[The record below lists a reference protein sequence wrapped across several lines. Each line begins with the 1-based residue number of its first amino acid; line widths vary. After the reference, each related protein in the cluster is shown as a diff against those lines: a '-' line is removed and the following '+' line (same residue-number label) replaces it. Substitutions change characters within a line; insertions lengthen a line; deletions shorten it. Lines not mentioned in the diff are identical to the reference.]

1 VSDSPKEVSDSPEE
15 VRPTLVEPI
24 ILHLERMSFSGGLKG
39 WAKRLQAETYALYL
53 AYKDP
58 RTPWYA
64 KVFAG
69 CVVGYAISPID
80 LIPDFVPVL
89 GYLDDVILL
98 PVGIYFAIK
107 IVPADVMEESRKK
120 AAGAVAE
127 RGPAARVAAV
137 IVILV
142 WLTAAVVI
150 AWVLFTFILTPK

>member
-1 VSDSPKEVSDSPEE
+1 
-15 VRPTLVEPI
+15 
-24 ILHLERMSFSGGLKG
+24 MSFGDGLKG
-39 WAKRLQAETYALYL
+39 RAKRLQAETYALYL

-69 CVVGYAISPID
+69 CVVAYALSPVD

-107 IVPADVMEESRKK
+107 FVPTDVMEESRKK
-120 AAGAVAE
+120 AAGAIAE
-127 RGPAARVAAV
+127 RGPAARVAAAV
-137 IVILV
+137 VILI
-142 WLTAAVVI
+142 WFAAVVVMG
-150 AWVLFTFILTPK
+150 WVLFTLILTPT

>member
-1 VSDSPKEVSDSPEE
+1 VSFGD
-15 VRPTLVEPI
+15 
-24 ILHLERMSFSGGLKG
+24 GLKG
-39 WAKRLQAETYALYL
+39 RAKRLQAETYALYL

-69 CVVGYAISPID
+69 CVVAYALSPVD

-107 IVPADVMEESRKK
+107 FVPTDVMEESRKK
-120 AAGAVAE
+120 AAGAIAE
-127 RGPAARVAAV
+127 RGPAARVAAAV
-137 IVILV
+137 VILI
-142 WLTAAVVI
+142 WFAAVVVMG
-150 AWVLFTFILTPK
+150 WVLFTLILTPT